1 MERKKYLDALSAQL
15 EPNIVKHSLALEA
28 CMEALYDYFSE
39 KKLLGPGEPR
49 REDWT
54 LAGLIHDIDFGGE
67 FKESHPGKTREALAK
82 YGLSVSESVY
92 DIVQAHAGGPGK
104 PRKSK
109 AEWSIYCADSLTGL
123 ITAVA
128 LVYPSRK
135 LADVKLKSVTKRF
148 FKEPRFA
155 AGTRRDEI
163 AECAKPDALDMPVEE
178 FISVCLCA
186 MQKIAPDLGL

>member
-1 MERKKYLDALSAQL
+1 LNPISSNTPSPWKRAWKRSTIIS
-15 EPNIVKHSLALEA
+15 PR
-28 CMEALYDYFSE
+28 

-67 FKESHPGKTREALAK
+67 FKESHPEKTREALAK

-128 LVYPSRK
+128 LVYPSGNWR
-135 LADVKLKSVTKRF
+135 T
-148 FKEPRFA
+148 
-155 AGTRRDEI
+155 
-163 AECAKPDALDMPVEE
+163 
-178 FISVCLCA
+178 
-186 MQKIAPDLGL
+186 